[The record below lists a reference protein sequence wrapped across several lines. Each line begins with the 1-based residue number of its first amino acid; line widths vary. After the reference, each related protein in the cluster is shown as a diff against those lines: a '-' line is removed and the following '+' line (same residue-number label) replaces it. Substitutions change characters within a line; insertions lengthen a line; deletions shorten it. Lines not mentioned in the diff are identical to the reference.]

1 MVHAEPNNQ
10 ISPLGAS
17 VLRSRVVLHMWSAF
31 SLLELLAQPFDCL
44 NWTAGLLENLGRG
57 TKFITLTADAIDY
70 RFARREH
77 VPKFL
82 PLALRSLSLP
92 CRPLL
97 RKLSRLPY
105 IGSLRVSGL

>member
-10 ISPLGAS
+10 ILPLGTS
-17 VLRSRVVLHMWSAF
+17 MLRSRVVLHMLSAS

-92 CRPLL
+92 CRPFLK
-97 RKLSRLPY
+97 KLSRPPY
-105 IGSLRVSGL
+105 IGSLRVPGL